1 MKIFDCVTF
10 FEEKKLLDIRFN
22 VLNNYVDYFV
32 VCEGLYN
39 HKGIKKKKNF
49 NINKYL
55 KFKKKIIYITCPKFP
70 KNMNPWE
77 RQGFQRD
84 YILKKLTIATNND
97 LILFSDPDEIP
108 HPQKLKNINLKKKY
122 GIFLQNLYYYKLN
135 LKDKNLGCNWEGT
148 RCCFK
153 KNLLSINYMRQKV
166 LKKNLKY
173 KLWRFDKEKNIQI
186 INNGGWHFSYL
197 LTPKQI
203 QKKIKTFAHTELNKK
218 KYTDIN
224 VIKNKIK
231 NKVDLFGRK
240 IFLQKVKIDKDFPEY
255 IYKNKEKLKKWI
267 I

>member
-1 MKIFDCVTF
+1 
-10 FEEKKLLDIRFN
+10 
-22 VLNNYVDYFV
+22 
-32 VCEGLYN
+32 
-39 HKGIKKKKNF
+39 
-49 NINKYL
+49 
-55 KFKKKIIYITCPKFP
+55 
-70 KNMNPWE
+70 MNPWE

-173 KLWRFDKEKNIQI
+173 KFWRFDKEKNIQI

-203 QKKIKTFAHTELNKK
+203 QKKIKTFAHSELNKK
-218 KYTDIN
+218 K
-224 VIKNKIK
+224 
-231 NKVDLFGRK
+231 
-240 IFLQKVKIDKDFPEY
+240 
-255 IYKNKEKLKKWI
+255 IYRY
-267 I
+267 